1 MNKIYTSTSPNG
13 KYSDDGYTY
22 DQSMETNLVLE
33 VSKIKLESRVGRY
46 MILMQSVE

>member
-22 DQSMETNLVLE
+22 DKSLETNLVLE
-33 VSKIKLESRVGRY
+33 VSKIKFESQVSIY
-46 MILMQSVE
+46 DIDM